1 MYDKS
6 RRRRRTLAG
15 WNLLVCF
22 SHFEADV
29 AFLPHPSTGAD
40 CFRTLCV
47 WFVVGCYR
55 DAGGQS
61 RVILTWDANSTLL

>member
-29 AFLPHPSTGAD
+29 ADLSHPSTGFDAFD
-40 CFRTLCV
+40 RCV
-47 WFVVGCYR
+47 YGLWSVAIAMR
-55 DAGGQS
+55 AGRPG
-61 RVILTWDANSTLL
+61 